1 MSSDDRKT
9 QPAAAGPL
17 RGITSWPA
25 RFLIALV
32 RGYQALLSPMFGGQC
47 RFHPSCSEYFI
58 QAVVKYGAL
67 GGTRRGLWRICRCH
81 PLHPG
86 GYDPP

>member
-1 MSSDDRKT
+1 MSSDERHPP
-9 QPAAAGPL
+9 PAAANPL
-17 RGITSWPA
+17 RGIASWPA

-32 RGYQALLSPMFGGQC
+32 RGYQAVLSPLFGGQC

-58 QAVVKYGAL
+58 QAVMKYGAL
-67 GGTRRGLWRICRCH
+67 GGAWRGVRRVGRCH
-81 PLHPG
+81 PFHPG